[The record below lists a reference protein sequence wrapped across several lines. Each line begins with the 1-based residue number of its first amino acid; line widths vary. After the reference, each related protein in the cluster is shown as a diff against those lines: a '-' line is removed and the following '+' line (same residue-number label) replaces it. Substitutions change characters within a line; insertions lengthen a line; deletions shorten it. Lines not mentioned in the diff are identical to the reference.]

1 MDIEDLFFTQT
12 IPNFFLFISA
22 IAAFIVLLEEIIG
35 ILLPVAIISFTLT
48 KAVAKL
54 PEGCVVTNFLFVNF
68 FLFINAIPNA
78 SPKQQNIVVLAVGAN
93 EEPAS
98 ITLGNK
104 ILIVECLSNI
114 EEDLQETPITF
125 KLNLLAYRS
134 IEFSSEDSPDTLKIK
149 RVSSFERKPKP
160 QC

>member
-1 MDIEDLFFTQT
+1 M
-12 IPNFFLFISA
+12 
-22 IAAFIVLLEEIIG
+22 
-35 ILLPVAIISFTLT
+35 
-48 KAVAKL
+48 
-54 PEGCVVTNFLFVNF
+54 
-68 FLFINAIPNA
+68 PNA

-134 IEFSSEDSPDTLKIK
+134 IEFSSEDSPDSLKIK
-149 RVSSFERKPKP
+149 RVSSFERIPKP
-160 QC
+160 PC